1 MCYCQGDC
9 PQRYTF
15 MDKVISRKI
24 LSIKVLFV
32 NNGYVHKGE
41 CLCEH
46 TKRYLWKALHKYGM
60 MVTGHEKA
68 KKMRKRVVHMGE
80 RRTLPIGNDDF
91 AEVRR
96 DNSYYVDKSLM
107 IKDFLDMN
115 DKVALVARPRR
126 FGKTLNMTMLR
137 EFFDITKDSRE
148 LFEGLAIMDTE
159 YADQINSRPVIFF
172 TFKNCKGVSV
182 EEMTAQ
188 LKLAMQEEYG
198 YYEEIFHDK
207 LVSGSFSTKK
217 FYESYQSLM
226 NQETSYIYLSSV
238 ILDLTRVVYEFYNIR
253 PILLIDE
260 YDQPIMSSYEF
271 GYHDQLGPFFS
282 NLYGSAMKGNPA
294 LGQALITGVQRVAK
308 ESIFSQFNNP
318 QVYTVIDKEY
328 APYFGLNE
336 KETRTLLNAYGLEID
351 DGVRRMYDGYIIG
364 GIEMY
369 NPWSVINYAKKG
381 RLENYWV
388 KTSANFLVKSALR
401 EADRSFWKVFE
412 ELIEGREK
420 LVYITL
426 DTSFAERA
434 SSYSMWGLLVN
445 AGYLTVTEWVDAETS
460 IVRIPNGEV
469 MSEFQTLIAEMS
481 GIERLDL
488 QQMFAC
494 LMNKDME
501 GFLRLYREIVIN
513 CTSYMDAKENAYH
526 MLFLGMCITL
536 RGSYKVTSNL
546 EAGYGR
552 SDITLQALLPKNL
565 SVIIE
570 FKQGENIEKLKEDAL
585 QQILD
590 NQYYTGLSGEVLCV
604 GVAHDKKRCDIAHQ
618 IINV

>member
-1 MCYCQGDC
+1 
-9 PQRYTF
+9 
-15 MDKVISRKI
+15 
-24 LSIKVLFV
+24 
-32 NNGYVHKGE
+32 
-41 CLCEH
+41 
-46 TKRYLWKALHKYGM
+46 
-60 MVTGHEKA
+60 
-68 KKMRKRVVHMGE
+68 MRKRVVHMEE

-159 YADQINSRPVIFF
+159 YADQINSRPVIYF
-172 TFKNCKGVSV
+172 TFKNCKGA
-182 EEMTAQ
+182 TADELLFIVKQ
-188 LKLAMQEEYG
+188 TLYQEYLRYEKLLR
-198 YYEEIFHDK
+198 DK
-207 LVSGSFSTKK
+207 MDQNTFEKRD
-217 FYESYQSLM
+217 FYEMIDILRNPQANQGQYSLSI
-226 NQETSYIYLSSV
+226 QL
-238 ILDLTRVVYEFYNIR
+238 LTQFVKSGYGIA

-260 YDQPIMSSYEF
+260 YDQPIMSSYEY

-282 NLYGSAMKGNPA
+282 NLYGSAMKGNPS
-294 LGQALITGVQRVAK
+294 LDQALITGVQRVAK

-328 APYFGLNE
+328 APYFGLNVE
-336 KETRTLLNAYGLEID
+336 ETRTLLNAYGLEID

-412 ELIEGREK
+412 ELIEGQEK

-501 GFLRLYREIVIN
+501 GFLRLYREIVIT

>member
-1 MCYCQGDC
+1 MAQELVSG
-9 PQRYTF
+9 
-15 MDKVISRKI
+15 
-24 LSIKVLFV
+24 KVL
-32 NNGYVHKGE
+32 Y
-41 CLCEH
+41 LCGH
-46 TKRYLWKALHKYGM
+46 TKRYLWKALRKYGM
-60 MVTGHEKA
+60 MITGKEN
-68 KKMRKRVVHMGE
+68 RKRVGHMEE

-159 YADQINSRPVIFF
+159 YADQINSRPVIYF
-172 TFKNCKGVSV
+172 TFKNCKGA
-182 EEMTAQ
+182 TADELLFIVKQ
-188 LKLAMQEEYG
+188 TLYQEYLRYEKLLR
-198 YYEEIFHDK
+198 DK
-207 LVSGSFSTKK
+207 MDQNTFEKRD
-217 FYESYQSLM
+217 FYEMIDILRNPQANQGQYSLSI
-226 NQETSYIYLSSV
+226 QL
-238 ILDLTRVVYEFYNIR
+238 LTQFVKSGYGIA

-260 YDQPIMSSYEF
+260 YDQPIMSSYEY

-282 NLYGSAMKGNPA
+282 NLYGSAMKGNPS
-294 LGQALITGVQRVAK
+294 LDQALITGVQRVAK

-328 APYFGLNE
+328 APYFGLNVE
-336 KETRTLLNAYGLEID
+336 ETRTLLNAYGLEID

-412 ELIEGREK
+412 ELIEGQEK

-501 GFLRLYREIVIN
+501 GFLRLYREIVIT

-552 SDITLQALLPKNL
+552 SDITLQALLPKNI

-618 IINV
+618 IVNV

>member
-1 MCYCQGDC
+1 M
-9 PQRYTF
+9 
-15 MDKVISRKI
+15 
-24 LSIKVLFV
+24 
-32 NNGYVHKGE
+32 E
-41 CLCEH
+41 
-46 TKRYLWKALHKYGM
+46 
-60 MVTGHEKA
+60 
-68 KKMRKRVVHMGE
+68 E

-96 DNSYYVDKSLM
+96 NNSYYVDKSLM
-107 IKDFLDMN
+107 IKDFLYMN

-137 EFFDITKDSRE
+137 EFFDITKDSRD
-148 LFEGLAIMDTE
+148 LFEGLAIMNTE
-159 YADQINSRPVIFF
+159 YANQINSRPVIYF
-172 TFKNCKGVSV
+172 TFKNCKGA
-182 EEMTAQ
+182 TADELLFIVKQ
-188 LKLAMQEEYG
+188 TLYQEYLRYEKLLR
-198 YYEEIFHDK
+198 DK
-207 LVSGSFSTKK
+207 MDQNAFEKRD
-217 FYESYQSLM
+217 FYEMIDILRNPQANQGQYSLSI
-226 NQETSYIYLSSV
+226 QL
-238 ILDLTRVVYEFYNIR
+238 LTQFVKSGYGIA

-260 YDQPIMSSYEF
+260 YDQPIMSSYEY

-282 NLYGSAMKGNPA
+282 NLYGSAMKGNPS
-294 LGQALITGVQRVAK
+294 LDQALITGVQRVAK

-328 APYFGLNE
+328 APYFGLNVE
-336 KETRTLLNAYGLEID
+336 ETRTLLNAYGLEID

-388 KTSANFLVKSALR
+388 KTSANFLIKSALR

-501 GFLRLYREIVIN
+501 GFLRLYREIVIT

-570 FKQGENIEKLKEDAL
+570 FKQGENIEKLREDAL